1 MAPQAMAE
9 LDLARAT
16 VRRYVASR
24 RDRVDGFI
32 DRHFTFTGS
41 LALHRAALGWDLV
54 RAPLNLFLAGPALAV
69 KLASRAAGHAG
80 MPHLAARLARCRLLR
95 ETALS
100 REIARLVAT
109 ELLELPCRQRGRAS
123 ACDVPPA
130 VDPELR
136 RRLAAAI
143 DSYVGSRAT
152 AAELT
157 AAIFAAGLGALAV
170 NQATPGL
177 VTLGAAIADAI
188 AQQTAIASFPLGS
201 ALGALWYSWFPV
213 AAGPGL
219 LAVTT
224 AGAVITGA
232 MLTAFA
238 GIAADPIRRR
248 LGLQRRRLLRLL
260 DAVEGI
266 LRGEEGDGFTM
277 RDHYAPRLLDLADL
291 AAAAWRAVGSPRIA

>member
-1 MAPQAMAE
+1 MPE
-9 LDLARAT
+9 SDIARAI
-16 VRRYVASR
+16 VRNAVHRYIASR
-24 RDRVDGFI
+24 RDRVDGFV
-32 DRHFTFTGS
+32 DRHFTFAGS
-41 LALHRAALGWDLV
+41 LALHRAALGLDMV

-69 KLASRAAGHAG
+69 KLASRAARHAG

-109 ELLELPCRQRGRAS
+109 ELLEIPHRQRGRAS
-123 ACDVPPA
+123 ACDALPA

-143 DSYVGSRAT
+143 DGYVGSRAT
-152 AAELT
+152 AAEIT

-177 VTLGAAIADAI
+177 VTLGAALAAAI
-188 AQQTAIASFPLGS
+188 AQQTAIASFPLGA
-201 ALGALWYSWFPV
+201 ALGALWYGWFPV

-219 LAVTT
+219 LAVTI
-224 AGAVITGA
+224 AGAVMTGA

-238 GIAADPIRRR
+238 GVATDPIRRR
-248 LGLQRRRLLRLL
+248 LGLHRRRLLRLL
-260 DAVEGI
+260 DRVEDI
-266 LRGEEGDGFTM
+266 LCGAEGDGFTM
-277 RDHYAPRLLDLADL
+277 RDHYAARLLDLADL
-291 AAAAWRAVGSPRIA
+291 AAAGWRALGSPRIA